1 MAKTASLNP
10 TLVTKKG
17 AATPAVTT
25 PDMQQPATS
34 YSEKRPEKEYY
45 KALTVKLD
53 KERYFKLKQTGLHLE
68 ASSQEIIVKALDEY
82 LGKM

>member
-1 MAKTASLNP
+1 MAKAASLNP
-10 TLVTKKG
+10 ALVTKKG
-17 AATPAVTT
+17 AATPAVST
-25 PDMQQPATS
+25 PEAVQPAIGNS
-34 YSEKRPEKEYY
+34 GKKPDKEYY

-68 ASSQEIIVKALDEY
+68 TSSQEIIVKALDEY